1 MADLLLPLASSPVA
15 TQQACF
21 VMVDLVG
28 STALAQ
34 RLPVDHYAALMAEFV
49 QLLYLSFEAHGG
61 CVLQHQGDA
70 VLAFWPQDQA
80 EATVLAALDAHG
92 RVARL
97 RLAGLLGLS
106 LRLRGAVTSGEVIT
120 GHIGGQLSAYG
131 LPVNFARRLC
141 GGAQPGQTLVC
152 QIVQSGCAASA
163 RLEFGLLGE
172 PLELRDFGE
181 ICEVYEA
188 RRVLRDN
195 QMKVG

>member
-1 MADLLLPLASSPVA
+1 MASLLLPLSSSPVA

-28 STALAQ
+28 STALAKN
-34 RLPVDHYAALMAEFV
+34 LPVHHYAALMAEFV

-61 CVLQHQGDA
+61 HVLQHQGDA
-70 VLAFWPQDQA
+70 VLAFWPETQA
-80 EATVLAALDAHG
+80 ESAVLAALDAHE

-97 RLAGLLGLS
+97 GLAGLLGLS
-106 LRLRGAVTSGEVIT
+106 LQLRGAVTAGEVIT
-120 GHIGGQLSAYG
+120 GPIGGQLSAYG

-152 QIVQSGCAASA
+152 QNVYAGCASTL
-163 RLEFGLLGE
+163 RLRFAALCE
-172 PLELRDFGE
+172 PLELRDFGAV
-181 ICEVYEA
+181 CEVYEA
-188 RRVLRDN
+188 RRVQVGN